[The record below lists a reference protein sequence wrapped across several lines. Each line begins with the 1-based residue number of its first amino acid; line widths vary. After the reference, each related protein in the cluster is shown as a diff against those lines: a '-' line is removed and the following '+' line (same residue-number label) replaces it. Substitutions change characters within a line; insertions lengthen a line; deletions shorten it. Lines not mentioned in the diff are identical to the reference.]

1 MKNQIKL
8 QSPISNLQFLIV
20 LSFLF
25 TSLNLL
31 SQANHTQANLTFIFL
46 EAQTN
51 KPVSLAEVM
60 IYKGDSLLVSVNSY
74 SNSEQAFNIH
84 PGIYNIKIIKDG
96 FEEKRI

>member
-31 SQANHTQANLTFIFL
+31 SQTIHTKANLTLIFI
-46 EAQTN
+46 ESQAN
-51 KPVSLAEVM
+51 KPVSSAEVM
-60 IYKGDSLLVSVNSY
+60 IYKGDSLLVSVNSN
-74 SNSEQAFNIH
+74 SNTEQAFNIH
-84 PGIYNIKIIKDG
+84 PGPIIL
-96 FEEKRI
+96 